1 MPDLSEKVFIIT
13 GGNGGI
19 GLGLAEGIAEA
30 GGAVAIWARNEE
42 KNTDAVRALQDIGGE
57 AKSYICDVSNE
68 EEVIR
73 TLASTVKDFGRVD
86 GLFANA
92 GRGGTG
98 TPFVDTSLEDWRKV
112 MAVNLDGVF
121 LCLRE
126 ASRQLISQGSG
137 GSLVA
142 VSSTSAI
149 HGAAG
154 NEAYGTAKTAV
165 TGLVRALA
173 VSLARFQIRVN
184 CLLPGWTVTELAT
197 PAFES
202 EYFREVTT
210 KRTPVRRWADPS
222 EFKEVGA
229 FLADPSQTFHT
240 GQQVCVDGG
249 YTIF

>member
-1 MPDLSEKVFIIT
+1 MPNLSEKVFVIT

-30 GGAVAIWARNEE
+30 GGSIAVWARNEE
-42 KNTDAVRALQDIGGE
+42 KNAHAVKILEDIGVK
-57 AKSYICDVSNE
+57 AKSYVCDVSSE
-68 EEVIR
+68 ENVIA
-73 TLASTVKDFGRVD
+73 TLASTVNDFGRLD

-92 GRGGTG
+92 GRAGTG
-98 TPFVDTSLEDWRKV
+98 TPFVETSLEDWRKV
-112 MAVNLDGVF
+112 TAVNLDGVF

-126 ASRQLISQGSG
+126 AAKQIISQGSG

-184 CLLPGWTVTELAT
+184 CLLPGWTVTELAS
-197 PAFES
+197 PAFEN

-222 EFKEVGA
+222 EFREVGA

>member
-1 MPDLSEKVFIIT
+1 MPNLSEKVFVIT

-30 GGAVAIWARNEE
+30 GGSIAIWARNEE
-42 KNTDAVRALQDIGGE
+42 KNAHAVKILEDLGIE
-57 AKSYICDVSNE
+57 ARSYVCDVSSE
-68 EEVIR
+68 ENVSA
-73 TLASTVKDFGRVD
+73 TLASTVNDFGRVD

-92 GRGGTG
+92 GRAGTG
-98 TPFVDTSLEDWRKV
+98 TPFVETSLEDWRNV
-112 MAVNLDGVF
+112 TAVNLDGVF

-126 ASRQLISQGSG
+126 AAKQIISQGSG

-184 CLLPGWTVTELAT
+184 CLLPGWTVTELASA
-197 PAFES
+197 AFEN

-210 KRTPVRRWADPS
+210 KRTPVRRWADAS
-222 EFKEVGA
+222 EFREVGA

>member
-1 MPDLSEKVFIIT
+1 MES
-13 GGNGGI
+13 
-19 GLGLAEGIAEA
+19 
-30 GGAVAIWARNEE
+30 WRNV
-42 KNTDAVRALQDIGGE
+42 T
-57 AKSYICDVSNE
+57 
-68 EEVIR
+68 
-73 TLASTVKDFGRVD
+73 
-86 GLFANA
+86 
-92 GRGGTG
+92 
-98 TPFVDTSLEDWRKV
+98 
-112 MAVNLDGVF
+112 AVNLDGVF

-126 ASRQLISQGSG
+126 AAKQIISQGSG

-173 VSLARFQIRVN
+173 VSLARFHIRVN
-184 CLLPGWTVTELAT
+184 CLLPGWTVTELASA
-197 PAFES
+197 AFEN

-210 KRTPVRRWADPS
+210 KRTPVRRWADAS
-222 EFKEVGA
+222 EFREVGA

>member
-1 MPDLSEKVFIIT
+1 MIDLSEKVFVIT

-30 GGAVAIWARNEE
+30 GGSVAIWARNEE
-42 KNTDAVRALQDIGGE
+42 KNAHAVKILGDIGVK
-57 AKSYICDVSNE
+57 ARSYVCDVSSE
-68 EEVIR
+68 ENVIA
-73 TLASTVKDFGRVD
+73 TLASTVSDFGRLD

-92 GRGGTG
+92 GRAGTG
-98 TPFVDTSLEDWRKV
+98 TPFVETSLEDWRNV
-112 MAVNLDGVF
+112 TAVNLDGVF

-126 ASRQLISQGSG
+126 AAKQIISQGSG

-184 CLLPGWTVTELAT
+184 CLLPGWTVTELAS
-197 PAFES
+197 PAFEN

-210 KRTPVRRWADPS
+210 KRTPVRRWANPS
-222 EFKEVGA
+222 EFREVGA

>member
-1 MPDLSEKVFIIT
+1 MIDLSEKVFVIT

-30 GGAVAIWARNEE
+30 GGSIAIWARNEE
-42 KNTDAVRALQDIGGE
+42 KNAHAVKILEDIGVK
-57 AKSYICDVSNE
+57 AKSYVCDVSSE
-68 EEVIR
+68 ENVIA
-73 TLASTVKDFGRVD
+73 TLASTVNDFGRLD

-92 GRGGTG
+92 GRAGTG
-98 TPFVDTSLEDWRKV
+98 TPFVETSLEDWRNV
-112 MAVNLDGVF
+112 TAVNLDGVF

-126 ASRQLISQGSG
+126 AAKQIISQGSG

-184 CLLPGWTVTELAT
+184 CLFPGWTVTELAS
-197 PAFES
+197 PAFEN

-222 EFKEVGA
+222 EFREVGA

>member
-1 MPDLSEKVFIIT
+1 MTNLSEKVFVIT

-30 GGAVAIWARNEE
+30 GGSIAVWARNEE
-42 KNTDAVRALQDIGGE
+42 KNAHAVKILEDIGVK
-57 AKSYICDVSNE
+57 AKSYVCDVSSE
-68 EEVIR
+68 ENVIA
-73 TLASTVKDFGRVD
+73 TLASTVNDFGRLD

-92 GRGGTG
+92 GRAGTG
-98 TPFVDTSLEDWRKV
+98 TPFVETSLEDWRNV
-112 MAVNLDGVF
+112 TAVNLDGVF

-126 ASRQLISQGSG
+126 AAKQIISQGSG

-184 CLLPGWTVTELAT
+184 CLLPGWTVTELASA
-197 PAFES
+197 AFEN

-210 KRTPVRRWADPS
+210 KRTPVRRWADAS
-222 EFKEVGA
+222 EFREVGA

>member
-19 GLGLAEGIAEA
+19 GLGLAEGIADA

-98 TPFVDTSLEDWRKV
+98 TPLVDTSLEDWRKV

-184 CLLPGWTVTELAT
+184 CLLPGWTVTELAS
-197 PAFES
+197 PAFEN

>member
-42 KNTDAVRALQDIGGE
+42 KNTDAVRALQDIGGK
-57 AKSYICDVSNE
+57 ANSYICDVSNE

-98 TPFVDTSLEDWRKV
+98 TPLVDTSLEDWRKV

-184 CLLPGWTVTELAT
+184 CLLPGWTVTELAS
-197 PAFES
+197 PAFEN
-202 EYFREVTT
+202 EYFRDVTT

-222 EFKEVGA
+222 EFREVGA

>member
-1 MPDLSEKVFIIT
+1 MIDLSEKVFVIT

-30 GGAVAIWARNEE
+30 GGSIAVWARNEE
-42 KNTDAVRALQDIGGE
+42 KNAHAVKILEDIGVK
-57 AKSYICDVSNE
+57 AKSYVCDVSSE
-68 EEVIR
+68 ENVIA
-73 TLASTVKDFGRVD
+73 TLASTVNDFGRLD

-92 GRGGTG
+92 GRAGTG
-98 TPFVDTSLEDWRKV
+98 TPFVETSLEDWRNV
-112 MAVNLDGVF
+112 TAVNLDGVF

-126 ASRQLISQGSG
+126 AAKQIISQGSG

-184 CLLPGWTVTELAT
+184 CLLPGWTVTELAS
-197 PAFES
+197 PAFEN

-222 EFKEVGA
+222 EFREVGA
-229 FLADPSQTFHT
+229 FLADPAQTFHT

>member
-1 MPDLSEKVFIIT
+1 MPNLSEKVFVIT
-13 GGNGGI
+13 GGNGGV

-30 GGAVAIWARNEE
+30 GGSIAVWARNEE
-42 KNTDAVRALQDIGGE
+42 KNAHAVKILEDIGVK
-57 AKSYICDVSNE
+57 AKSYVCDVSSE
-68 EEVIR
+68 ENVIA
-73 TLASTVKDFGRVD
+73 TLASTVNDFGRLD

-92 GRGGTG
+92 GRAGTG
-98 TPFVDTSLEDWRKV
+98 TPFVETSLEDWRNV
-112 MAVNLDGVF
+112 TAVNLDGVF

-126 ASRQLISQGSG
+126 AAKQIISQGSG

-184 CLLPGWTVTELAT
+184 CLLPGWTVTELAS
-197 PAFES
+197 PAFEN

-222 EFKEVGA
+222 EFREVGA